1 MFDHHQLLANRPAD
15 TAATLRGL
23 VDLAAGAL
31 ERAARLDVDQVDA
44 ATLRH
49 ATLQLERLRRATD
62 SAEAHTLHRLDHLRE
77 TDLTAGH
84 ATSRWLA
91 HQAGLPAGI
100 ARRRL
105 ALANRLAAL
114 PAVDEALT
122 EGTIGVDHAQVFAD
136 VVNDRNAADMAPLLP
151 DLIQAARGTRFRR
164 WKAHVTA
171 LASLLDQ
178 DGCHDPAA
186 DLAANRLTLSPSS
199 DFMLVRGEL
208 AGEHALTVH
217 DTLNAIADELF
228 QQYSRDH
235 ATFPELQVPPRS
247 TLLALALE
255 EVCRR
260 ALAVDRASTR
270 PPRVEATIIIDAR
283 ADATGPGWDGSGWDG
298 SGWDGSGWDGN
309 DVRAIEDA
317 WRIQDLMGS
326 PLPAA
331 SLPTFLCDPVL
342 YAALLDSLGL
352 PVDMGRSVRTVTP
365 AQRRALVLRDGGCTF
380 PGCECPAA
388 WTDAHHIDEW
398 DAGDGPT
405 DLDNLLLLCRRHHRV
420 AHRAGWQVTLDIDG
434 WSIWR
439 TPSGASTFGQRHHRQ
454 RAGP

>member
-1 MFDHHQLLANRPAD
+1 MFDHHQLLANRPVD

-31 ERAARLDVDQVDA
+31 ERAARLAVDQVDA
-44 ATLRH
+44 DTLQH
-49 ATLQLERLRRATD
+49 ATLQLERLRRAAD
-62 SAEAHTLHRLDHLRE
+62 SAESHTLHQLDQQRT

-114 PAVDEALT
+114 PAVDGALAD
-122 EGTIGVDHAQVFAD
+122 GSIGVDHAQVFAD
-136 VVNDRNAADMAPLLP
+136 IVNERNAAQMGPLIP

-171 LASLLDQ
+171 LGSLLDA
-178 DGCHDPAA
+178 DGGHDPAG

-208 AGEHALTVH
+208 TGEHALTVH

-228 QQYSRDH
+228 HQYSRDR

-260 ALAVDRASTR
+260 AMAVDRAGTR
-270 PPRVEATIIIDAR
+270 PPRSRRRSSSTHAR
-283 ADATGPGWDGSGWDG
+283 RP
-298 SGWDGSGWDGN
+298 
-309 DVRAIEDA
+309 
-317 WRIQDLMGS
+317 
-326 PLPAA
+326 PALRGTA
-331 SLPTFLCDPVL
+331 
-342 YAALLDSLGL
+342 
-352 PVDMGRSVRTVTP
+352 
-365 AQRRALVLRDGGCTF
+365 RRGTA
-380 PGCECPAA
+380 
-388 WTDAHHIDEW
+388 
-398 DAGDGPT
+398 
-405 DLDNLLLLCRRHHRV
+405 RRGARP
-420 AHRAGWQVTLDIDG
+420 R
-434 WSIWR
+434 
-439 TPSGASTFGQRHHRQ
+439 GASSGTSGGSRT
-454 RAGP
+454 

>member
-1 MFDHHQLLANRPAD
+1 MFDHHQLLSDRRPD

-23 VDLAAGAL
+23 VDLAVGAL

-44 ATLRH
+44 EALRH
-49 ATLQLERLRRATD
+49 ATLQLERVRRATD
-62 SAEAHTLHRLDHLRE
+62 SAEAHTLHQLDQLRE

-114 PAVDEALT
+114 PDVDQALAH
-122 EGTIGVDHAQVFAD
+122 GTIGVDHAQVFAD
-136 VVNDRNAADMAPLLP
+136 VVNDRNTADMTPLLP

-171 LASLLDQ
+171 LASLLDA
-178 DGCHDPAA
+178 DGGHDPAA
-186 DLAANRLTLSPSS
+186 DLAANKLTLSPSS

-208 AGEHALTVH
+208 VGEHALTVH

-228 QQYSRDH
+228 HQYRRDH
-235 ATFPELQVPPRS
+235 EAFPELQVPPRS

-283 ADATGPGWDGSGWDG
+283 ADASGPGWDGGDAP
-298 SGWDGSGWDGN
+298 
-309 DVRAIEDA
+309 VIQDA

-326 PLPAA
+326 PLPSA

-352 PVDMGRSVRTVTP
+352 PVDMGRGSRTVTP

-380 PGCECPAA
+380 PGCDCPAA
-388 WTDAHHIDEW
+388 WTDAHHILEW
-398 DAGDGPT
+398 DADDGPT

-420 AHRAGWQVTLDIDG
+420 AHRAGWQVTLDDDG

-439 TPSGASTFGQRHHRQ
+439 TPGGTSTFGQRHHRQ
-454 RAGP
+454 RDGQPRAGP

>member
-1 MFDHHQLLANRPAD
+1 MFDHHQLLADRRPDA
-15 TAATLRGL
+15 AATLRGL
-23 VDLAAGAL
+23 VDLAVGAL
-31 ERAARLDVDQVDA
+31 ERAARLQVDQVDA
-44 ATLRH
+44 EALRH
-49 ATLQLERLRRATD
+49 ATLQLERVRRATD
-62 SAEAHTLHRLDHLRE
+62 SAESHALHRLDELRE

-91 HQAGLPAGI
+91 HQADLPAGI

-114 PAVDEALT
+114 PDVDAALT
-122 EGTIGVDHAQVFAD
+122 DGTIGVDHAQVLTDA
-136 VVNDRNAADMAPLLP
+136 VNDRNAADMAPLLP
-151 DLIQAARGTRFRR
+151 DLIQAAQGTRFRR

-171 LASLLDQ
+171 LASLLDA
-178 DGCHDPAA
+178 DGGHDPAA
-186 DLAANRLTLSPSS
+186 DLAANTLTLSPSS
-199 DFMLVRGEL
+199 GFVLVRGEL

-228 QQYSRDH
+228 HQFSRDH
-235 ATFPELQVPPRS
+235 ETFPELQVPPRS

-270 PPRVEATIIIDAR
+270 APRVEATIVIDAR
-283 ADATGPGWDGSGWDG
+283 ADSRGPGWHGSGQDG
-298 SGWDGSGWDGN
+298 GDA
-309 DVRAIEDA
+309 RAIQDA

-352 PVDMGRSVRTVTP
+352 PVDMGRAVRSPSP
-365 AQRRALVLRDGGCTF
+365 AQRRALVLRDGGCAF
-380 PGCECPAA
+380 PGCDCPAA
-388 WTDAHHIDEW
+388 WADAHHILEW
-398 DAGDGPT
+398 DADDGPS

-420 AHRAGWQVTLDIDG
+420 AHRKGWQVTLDVDG
-434 WSIWR
+434 WSVWR
-439 TPSGASTFGQRHHRQ
+439 TPAGSTTWGQRHHRQ
-454 RAGP
+454 RDGQPRAGP